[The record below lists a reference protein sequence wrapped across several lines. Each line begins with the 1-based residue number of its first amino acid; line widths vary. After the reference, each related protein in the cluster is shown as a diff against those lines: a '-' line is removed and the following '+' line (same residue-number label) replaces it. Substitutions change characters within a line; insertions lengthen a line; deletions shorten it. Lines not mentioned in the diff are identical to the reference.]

1 MSSETHLDDTSSVR
15 GVCYSV
21 YVCIVIVYWKI
32 NVTPASSSFVSSA
45 SSAPTCQVGSSISES
60 VKTVSGASKIYQGV
74 IGGESMIFGPH
85 KSQPTRAPSKYRAN
99 KRAFKSPPRRYPL
112 NILSQVSGNS
122 TILTIFL
129 SFWYRISMFWYY
141 SQNLVNI
148 NDFTQNWLTIGCSSL
163 SCNTR
168 DRVHRPA
175 KTATIMYIKHKN

>member
-99 KRAFKSPPRRYPL
+99 KRAHCSPK
-112 NILSQVSGNS
+112 
-122 TILTIFL
+122 
-129 SFWYRISMFWYY
+129 
-141 SQNLVNI
+141 
-148 NDFTQNWLTIGCSSL
+148 
-163 SCNTR
+163 
-168 DRVHRPA
+168 PA
-175 KTATIMYIKHKN
+175 KTRLIILLRISCSSRPLCGCIQKMLMCKYLWWGLYTF